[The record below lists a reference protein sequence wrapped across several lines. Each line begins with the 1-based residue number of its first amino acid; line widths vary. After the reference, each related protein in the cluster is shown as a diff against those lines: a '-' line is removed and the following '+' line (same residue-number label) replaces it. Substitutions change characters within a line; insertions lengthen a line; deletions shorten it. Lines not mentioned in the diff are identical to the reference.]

1 MKRFIK
7 NCKTISES
15 RVTSNTLLLD
25 EIKDA
30 QNYWIK
36 QAQVKS
42 FPGKAKD
49 KCLLKFAP
57 QVDKDGLLRVDGQ
70 LHLAEELPYDTRHPI
85 ILPKS
90 HPVTRLIIMEMHEKL
105 GHGTGTQHL
114 LTELCSKFW
123 VVKGQQMVRTI
134 VRRCPGCRQ
143 WFHAKPVE
151 QKMAYSLD
159 TDSLLNAFVRMTAR
173 RGTPS
178 YVVSDNGTNFVAG
191 ETEMREKV
199 QELDQE
205 KIVKTTTQHQLIEWK
220 FNPQAPLTLEECSRE
235 W

>member
-1 MKRFIK
+1 MQTHATKEEPSSEKDNRLCTLCYSSWQRFVHVTAWVKRFIK
-7 NCKTISES
+7 NSKTISKS

-25 EIKDA
+25 KIKDA

-105 GHGTGTQHL
+105 GHGTGTEHL

-123 VVKGQQMVRTI
+123 VVKGQQTVR
-134 VRRCPGCRQ
+134 
-143 WFHAKPVE
+143 E
-151 QKMAYSLD
+151 QSLD
-159 TDSLLNAFVRMTAR
+159 
-173 RGTPS
+173 
-178 YVVSDNGTNFVAG
+178 VVLVVDDGF
-191 ETEMREKV
+191 MRNQWNRKWH
-199 QELDQE
+199 
-205 KIVKTTTQHQLIEWK
+205 TR
-220 FNPQAPLTLEECSRE
+220 LT
-235 W
+235 WTHF